1 MAGFMEFLARIVAAA
16 TVAALLAPATGCR
29 RAGPSLADDHP
40 GIDPKPSGRALSENI
55 PMKDLERPTIDLSR
69 PEPLGRSFDP
79 SSTGDPTYDA
89 AMRGEAWAQTEV
101 GKSYVA
107 ATEDDLRV
115 QQGVRLLQQAA
126 EQNDAEALFIL
137 GSLAMAG
144 VGIPQST
151 TAAFEYCRRAAEF
164 DFPDA
169 QYELAAMYALG
180 RGTEVDEQK
189 ALHWARKAMD
199 QGNTKAKYSV
209 GRLLLLGEKEA
220 DLPEAVALLNQAIDN
235 GIDEAGILLAEAYYS
250 GKHGLTQ
257 DTSAAVEILGRL
269 SARGNTRAEE
279 IIARIRDSAE

>member
-1 MAGFMEFLARIVAAA
+1 MGFVARMALV
-16 TVAALLAPATGCR
+16 TVLPVLLAAGTGCR

-40 GIDPKPSGRALSENI
+40 GIEPKPSGRALGENLPI
-55 PMKDLERPTIDLSR
+55 PDPERPTIDLSR
-69 PEPLGRSFDP
+69 PESLGQSFNP

-89 AMRGEAWAQTEV
+89 AMRGEAWAQTKV

-107 ATEDDLRV
+107 SPEDDLRV

-151 TAAFEYCRRAAEF
+151 TAAFEYCRRAAEL

-180 RGTEVDEQK
+180 RGTEVDDQK
-189 ALHWARKAMD
+189 ALLWARKAMD

-209 GRLLLLGEKEA
+209 GRLLLMSEKEN
-220 DLPEAVALLNQAIDN
+220 DRPEAVDLLNQAIDN

-257 DTSAAVEILGRL
+257 DTSAAVEILGKL

-279 IIARIRDSAE
+279 IITRIRASAE